1 MEKITWH
8 IGEAVVKGYVSGAK
22 IELVFTDKNG
32 HEHRKYIPD
41 KYKALAHKE
50 NGKLLVSEALTE
62 QARNFFYLHNDGLLL
77 QNNRTNLIPKVHQTE
92 KEKPVRMPTFLIN
105 EDGISITGKIFGN
118 IVKFT
123 LTNKEGVRHSG
134 ILENVG
140 KKTLESKTKLK
151 QRILAHVN
159 ELAQRKRG
167 SNNIKHD
174 NRKNI
179 RGGSAL
185 DSASSNYADVPTY
198 FNQSFKDVGKKKK
211 EAKEVHSDRH
221 YSRESDVVSIGDSI
235 TFMKDGLVR
244 TKVLDEDEN
253 YPSYLKKLLG
263 HRLNEVVDGMK
274 IISIEKQCD
283 FLDVNFAT

>member
-22 IELVFTDKNG
+22 IELVFIDKNG

-50 NGKLLVSEALTE
+50 NGKLLVSEVLTE

-159 ELAQRKRG
+159 ELAQRKRS

-174 NRKNI
+174 NQKNI
-179 RGGSAL
+179 RGGAVRL
-185 DSASSNYADVPTY
+185 TAHPV
-198 FNQSFKDVGKKKK
+198 
-211 EAKEVHSDRH
+211 
-221 YSRESDVVSIGDSI
+221 I
-235 TFMKDGLVR
+235 TPMFPR
-244 TKVLDEDEN
+244 
-253 YPSYLKKLLG
+253 
-263 HRLNEVVDGMK
+263 
-274 IISIEKQCD
+274 ISIRASKMLARKRRRPRKSIQTAIIPVS
-283 FLDVNFAT
+283 LMW